1 MKKPILTFL
10 LVMLVIAG
18 YSQVWNP
25 ITTDEPS
32 GFQTALLAS
41 SEEAITVNLKT
52 PGFYTIEVGTP
63 RGREWVISLPKA
75 VSTAQA
81 GEPNL
86 PMTAIPVVIGDEQH
100 YGIRVIDAQYRD
112 FTLEVAPSKGDF
124 SRQINPDE
132 VPYTYGEAYS
142 TNAFFPKERVGLYEP
157 YILRDFRGQN
167 MVIYPFAYNPV
178 SKTLRVYYDI
188 TVEMYSD
195 GSKGQNTL
203 SRKSNTMKLDPDFKA
218 MYENHFLNYHA
229 AQNRYTPVNENG
241 KLLVICHD
249 AFMSAMEPYVNWK
262 RQIGIPTLMVG
273 TSESGANSE
282 ALKIY
287 IQQQYNNDNSISHI
301 LLVGD
306 NAQIQGYYAYNGG
319 YSGRSDNWY
328 GQLAGN
334 DFYNDVIVGRFSAES
349 LDHVTSQ
356 VNKVLTYERDL
367 DANATWLTYGSG
379 VATQAGNGGHFSED
393 DWQHIDN
400 IKNDLLNYHYT
411 EIYRDYQNAG
421 GANSSAAQLSQHINN
436 GLSIINYCNHGSET
450 SWGVFN
456 YNNSHINALTNVNKW
471 PIVWSVACL
480 NGKYDHYQPCFAETW
495 LRSTNNND
503 VNQPTG
509 AIGGMFSYINQPW
522 VPPMYGQDEMVDI
535 LVESHDN
542 NIKRTLGGI
551 SFDGN
556 MKIIDQYGT
565 NNSSAMGTYMCW
577 ILFGDP
583 TLTLRNAVPTDMG
596 VSHAP
601 ILSIGST
608 SFTVNAAD
616 GDGARATLT
625 LNNEIIGSALIS
637 NGTADIE
644 FEALTQPGQATLT
657 VFGYNKVTY
666 IATLEVIEGGEITPL
681 SVTITAEPSIIARGS
696 STVLNAQTTGGYG
709 YYTYQWA
716 PPTGLS
722 QTDIMSPTANPTITT
737 VYTCTVNSGTYT
749 ETGSIT
755 VTVVCPP
762 STLTATPEEN
772 NILLNWNPA
781 NPAESYTLYRDS
793 IPIAEGITETSY
805 TDQNLEPGSYTYQ
818 VATYYQ
824 GILSPM
830 TRPVHV
836 DIDDVCIPPLNFTAL
851 YQWEDGTFG
860 TRLIWEK
867 DQSVNMTLNRYHI
880 FRGKDAVTLSEIGYL
895 VNVPYNYHYEY
906 FDGEVLPDH
915 YYYVISAEYNNGSV
929 CYSDTLEVNVTNTIE
944 ATDALTLYP
953 NPTTGQVTLHAE
965 QNMEVSVINHLGQQL
980 LRMPVQDRVF
990 TLDLSPYGKGLY
1002 LILVRKE
1009 NKQFIKKII
1018 VE

>member
-112 FTLEVAPSKGDF
+112 FTFEVAPSKGDF

-203 SRKSNTMKLDPDFKA
+203 SSKSNTMKLDPDFKA

-471 PIVWSVACL
+471 PIIWSVACL

-495 LRSTNNND
+495 LRATNNND
-503 VNQPTG
+503 DNQPTG

-657 VFGYNKVTY
+657 VFGYK
-666 IATLEVIEGGEITPL
+666 
-681 SVTITAEPSIIARGS
+681 
-696 STVLNAQTTGGYG
+696 
-709 YYTYQWA
+709 
-716 PPTGLS
+716 
-722 QTDIMSPTANPTITT
+722 
-737 VYTCTVNSGTYT
+737 
-749 ETGSIT
+749 
-755 VTVVCPP
+755 
-762 STLTATPEEN
+762 
-772 NILLNWNPA
+772 
-781 NPAESYTLYRDS
+781 
-793 IPIAEGITETSY
+793 
-805 TDQNLEPGSYTYQ
+805 
-818 VATYYQ
+818 
-824 GILSPM
+824 
-830 TRPVHV
+830 
-836 DIDDVCIPPLNFTAL
+836 
-851 YQWEDGTFG
+851 
-860 TRLIWEK
+860 
-867 DQSVNMTLNRYHI
+867 RY
-880 FRGKDAVTLSEIGYL
+880 K
-895 VNVPYNYHYEY
+895 
-906 FDGEVLPDH
+906 LP
-915 YYYVISAEYNNGSV
+915 
-929 CYSDTLEVNVTNTIE
+929 
-944 ATDALTLYP
+944 
-953 NPTTGQVTLHAE
+953 Q
-965 QNMEVSVINHLGQQL
+965 
-980 LRMPVQDRVF
+980 
-990 TLDLSPYGKGLY
+990 
-1002 LILVRKE
+1002 
-1009 NKQFIKKII
+1009 KKL
-1018 VE
+1018 